1 MKGLLHFIFFI
12 AFGVMIWSCTNTPDL
27 LEEVNRKKGNEEIIE
42 NIVLH
47 YTDSGK
53 LKVLLKAPVV
63 KRTGANHNLIQEFTN
78 GIYCEFYDDTSKLA
92 ATLTSNYAF
101 REENK
106 RMMTARD
113 HVRLEKADGTLLETE
128 ELIWDE
134 NKQIIYSNKFVKYTR
149 GKEVGT
155 GFFFE
160 ADQSFKKIKMRKTEA
175 DNIVVPGLETK

>member
-1 MKGLLHFIFFI
+1 MKTTRICFCVLAMISFIW
-12 AFGVMIWSCTNTPDL
+12 ACNDTPDL
-27 LEEVNRKKGNEEIIE
+27 LEEVNRTKGNVETIDQV
-42 NIVLH
+42 VLH

-63 KRTGANHNLIQEFTN
+63 RRTGPSHNLMQEFPK
-78 GIYCEFYDDTSKLA
+78 GIYCEFYDDTSNLS
-92 ATLTSNYAF
+92 ATLTAKYAF
-101 REENK
+101 REESK
-106 RMMTARD
+106 RTMTARD
-113 HVRLEKADGTLLETE
+113 QVRLEKADGTLLETE